1 MIEAAFSTTLRSGEG
16 AAREP
21 LSDFDRI
28 RNFVW
33 SSAPSALLDIVWAP
47 LFILAVFM
55 FHPLLGL
62 VTLGGSAVLV
72 SLAAAHHAVKRPS
85 LEEAGRKA
93 GDARSFI
100 ERSLRS
106 AQTLEGMEMPGEPA
120 AALAPAAQRDLATAG
135 EGRIG
140 PACSRV

>member
-1 MIEAAFSTTLRSGEG
+1 VIEAAFSTTLRSGEG

-62 VTLGGSAVLV
+62 VTLGGSAV
-72 SLAAAHHAVKRPS
+72 KRPS